1 MGIPEVAAAIWMAR
15 KAWARTEG
23 RENIN
28 TRTLGSVPR
37 EEAVG
42 CWLGPQLPLSPGIQI
57 SNSTG
62 QKTSA
67 FLQVPVGSGPLLRS
81 RNLGLERF
89 AIAQR

>member
-1 MGIPEVAAAIWMAR
+1 MGIPEVAAAVWMAR

-23 RENIN
+23 REENIN
-28 TRTLGSVPR
+28 TRTPGSVPR

-42 CWLGPQLPLSPGIQI
+42 CWLGPQLPPSP
-57 SNSTG
+57 
-62 QKTSA
+62 QKISA